1 MELPSQS
8 RMRQAC
14 QQPSPTGDPQA
25 ALVHVSEWRCGTD
38 KQHGPGTTQANRP
51 VELACLAS
59 GQRERLGPQHPLLSL
74 YPWMFCYFA
83 EQRSLGFLPFPQP
96 PGYFLG
102 MVPVD
107 FPFGELVI
115 YASGIWVSFPLVAHT
130 IFSRQK
136 TVHLTVSSPSTNH

>member
-8 RMRQAC
+8 RMKQAC

-25 ALVHVSEWRCGTD
+25 ALVHVSEWRCGTE

-51 VELACLAS
+51 MELACLAS
-59 GQRERLGPQHPLLSL
+59 GQSERLGPQHPFSL
-74 YPWMFCYFA
+74 CTRGCFVVLQSREAWDFC
-83 EQRSLGFLPFPQP
+83 PFPSHT
-96 PGYFLG
+96 GYFLG
-102 MVPVD
+102 MVPMD
-107 FPFGELVI
+107 FPFGELII
-115 YASGIWVSFPLVAHT
+115 YGSGVWVSFALVPHA